1 MKTINLERDAGDFA
15 SPYKVALVACHD
27 EADDVHISL
36 LSSLMNRGEDEMTL
50 GEFIKGQSKSL
61 FHEKPRSAFLIM
73 SLSQAFWTGTM
84 DFYDKKTEGEEYII
98 YNDMP
103 LYRFNTYFGVHTVHY
118 AKLRQISDR
127 RKLNL
132 AGIGAN
138 MVRVLAAS
146 PFFKGPGSAVFNAWT
161 RQHTKKLG
169 TLFFLGFT
177 APDGYPRLLPLIQA
191 RSVSDSRILFTLAPY
206 KKLAQG
212 LKEGARAS
220 LYALNLDME
229 AVLLKGTYRQLAGG
243 LGAVDVDRVYNCM
256 PPVHRYIYPETP
268 WETVTDFSLDS

>member
-1 MKTINLERDAGDFA
+1 MNKINQERDSQDFA
-15 SPYKVALVACHD
+15 SPYKIALVACHD
-27 EADDVHISL
+27 ESDDVHITL

-50 GEFIKGQSKSL
+50 GEFVKGLSKNL
-61 FHEKPRSAFLIM
+61 FHEKPQSAFLIM
-73 SLSQAFWTGTM
+73 NLSMDFWTGTM
-84 DFYDKKTEGEEYII
+84 DFYDKKTEGEEYVI

-118 AKLRQISDR
+118 AKLREISDR

-132 AGIGAN
+132 AGIGVSIA
-138 MVRVLAAS
+138 RVLAAS
-146 PFFKGPGSAVFNAWT
+146 PFSKGKGPEVFNAWT

-177 APDGYPRLLPLIQA
+177 GPDGYPRLLPLIQG
-191 RSVSDSRILFTLAPY
+191 RSVSNSRILFTLAPY
-206 KKLAQG
+206 KTLAAG
-212 LKEGARAS
+212 LKDGARAS

-268 WETVTDFSLDS
+268 WAAVTDFS